1 MEQIEKMLREKMG
14 LDAASIGSGSIQRV
28 IRLRMKGLGISDAT
42 AYRELLTRSRAEWD
56 ELVEAVVVTETWFF
70 RDPEAFGV
78 VVGAARASVPGSML
92 RVLTIPCSSGEEPYS
107 LALAL
112 RDADVPA
119 ERVRIDAV
127 DISSRALARARSGV
141 YNKNSFRGKDLGYRQ
156 RYFRTTKE
164 GFVLQPEL
172 RNSVKF
178 IEGNLLNSDFAPGQH
193 KYDFIF
199 CRNLLIYFDRSTQQR
214 ALEKLDALLAPSGI
228 LFVGPAEQ
236 PLAMEYGFVS
246 ANYSKAFACRR
257 AGAARHLQE
266 KVKSWEMPSPLPI
279 LVSHV
284 SELPAVAHSATRT
297 GQSATRTG
305 PEARP
310 TEELPTADLETARR
324 LADSGRL
331 QEAATICERHLESD
345 GDSAQGWYLLG
356 LIRDAS
362 GDSGAVDCYRK
373 ALYLKPDHYETLL
386 QMAMWLQKNGDS
398 ARARTFKA
406 RAERAKPE
414 TANPNSAVRG
424 ARYA

>member
-28 IRLRMKGLGISDAT
+28 IRLRMKGLGISDAS
-42 AYRELLTRSRAEWD
+42 AYRELLTRSRTEWD

-70 RDPEAFGV
+70 RDV
-78 VVGAARASVPGSML
+78 VEAARALSAGATL

-107 LALAL
+107 LAIAL

-127 DISSRALARARSGV
+127 DISARALARAKSGI
-141 YNKNSFRGKDLGYRQ
+141 YSKNSFRGKDLGYRE
-156 RYFRTTKE
+156 RYFRNTKD
-164 GFVLQPEL
+164 GFVLQPEV
-172 RNSVKF
+172 RNSIKF
-178 IEGNLLNSDFAPGQH
+178 SYGNLLNSEFGLAEEN
-193 KYDFIF
+193 YDFIF
-199 CRNLLIYFDRSTQQR
+199 CRNLLIYFDGATQQK
-214 ALEKLDALLAPSGI
+214 ALEKLDALLGPSGI

-246 ANYSKAFACRR
+246 ANFSKTFACRR

-266 KVKSWEMPSPLPI
+266 KVEDWHRPLPVRGSI
-279 LVSHV
+279 SDLTEFAAARV
-284 SELPAVAHSATRT
+284 
-297 GQSATRTG
+297 ATRTG

-310 TEELPTADLETARR
+310 TGATTVRGEARPTELATEDLERARQ
-324 LADSGRL
+324 LADEGRL
-331 QEAATICERHLESD
+331 KEAAAICERYLDGD

-356 LIRDAS
+356 LIRDAGGELS
-362 GDSGAVDCYRK
+362 AVDCYRK

-406 RAERAKPE
+406 RAERAKPNLADSNRQ
-414 TANPNSAVRG
+414 TDRI
-424 ARYA
+424 RYA

>member
-14 LDAASIGSGSIQRV
+14 LNAASIGSGSIQRV

-42 AYRELLTRSRAEWD
+42 AYRELLTRSRAEWN

-70 RDPEAFGV
+70 RDPEAFSV
-78 VVGAARASVPGSML
+78 VVEAARASAPGSTL
-92 RVLTIPCSSGEEPYS
+92 RVLTLPCSSGEEPYS
-107 LALAL
+107 LAIAL

-127 DISSRALARARSGV
+127 DISSRALARAKSGV
-141 YNKNSFRGKDLGYRQ
+141 YSKNSFRGKELGYRE
-156 RYFRTTKE
+156 RYFRSSKE
-164 GFVLQPEL
+164 GFILQPDL

-178 IEGNLLNSDFAPGQH
+178 IEGNLLNSDFAPGSDN
-193 KYDFIF
+193 YDFIF
-199 CRNLLIYFDRSTQQR
+199 CRNLLIYFDRATQEK
-214 ALEKLDALLAPSGI
+214 ALEKLDALLATSGI

-236 PLAMEYGFVS
+236 PLAMESGFVS

-266 KVKSWEMPSPLPI
+266 VVEEWRMPSPVRGSI
-279 LVSHV
+279 
-284 SELPAVAHSATRT
+284 SELPKFPAARGTNRT
-297 GQSATRTG
+297 SQDAS
-305 PEARP
+305 P
-310 TEELPTADLETARR
+310 TKELAAANLDTARQ

-331 QEAATICERHLESD
+331 QEAAAICERHLEND
-345 GDSAQGWYLLG
+345 GNSAQGWYLLG

-362 GDSGAVDCYRK
+362 SDSSAMECYRK

-386 QMAMWLQKNGDS
+386 QMAMWSQKNGDS

-414 TANPNSAVRG
+414 TAKPNSAIRG